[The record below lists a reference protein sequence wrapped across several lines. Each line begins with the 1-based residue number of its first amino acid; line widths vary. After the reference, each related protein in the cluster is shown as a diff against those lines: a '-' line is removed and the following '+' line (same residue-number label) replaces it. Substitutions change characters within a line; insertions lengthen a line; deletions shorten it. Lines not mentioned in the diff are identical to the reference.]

1 MPPDLLDRE
10 GSLGGGWAAARD
22 ASAAALGAAAA
33 DVVGRRRDAASDGAG
48 DRSFRLGDDV
58 VHAAFGEG
66 VVTGVEPG
74 GIVVVRFA
82 GDGSERKLMA
92 ELRADHEALVSR
104 EPVARR
110 RLSLGSDA

>member
-22 ASAAALGAAAA
+22 ASAAAQRTRPRL
-33 DVVGRRRDAASDGAG
+33 DLVGGGSGSGGGGERAESEDQ
-48 DRSFRLGDDV
+48 SFRLGDDV

-92 ELRADHEALVSR
+92 GYA
-104 EPVARR
+104 PITRR
-110 RLSLGSDA
+110 